1 MIYKLLKKPFFGNF
15 MVKWRNPLTEE
26 EKNEWIEISVVSRSG
41 GIIKALFA
49 NSKTENTKGTI
60 VLGHPMGKEA
70 KGYFLK
76 RNYTHFLRESG
87 FNTIVFDINGFGES
101 THGSFSYFED
111 ITAIGIKAKEITP
124 NIPIGFHG
132 ISLSASFSTISFA
145 DVTHKYDFAIIE
157 SAGTSLLDFWWR
169 FPMAYRTLKFINFL
183 MPKYKQKMEFQERIK
198 EVKHLQSILYIY
210 SEADTWTPVSM
221 GRILK
226 ENTSIPTEFWL
237 SKEAKHAE
245 MMRSSDKEVYKKR
258 ILEYFNQEIIKYN
271 ARQNK

>member
-1 MIYKLLKKPFFGNF
+1 MIYKLLKKPFFGRF
-15 MVKWRNPLTEE
+15 MVKWKNPLTEE
-26 EKNEWIEISVVSRSG
+26 EKIEWREISVKSKSG
-41 GIIKALFA
+41 GTIKGLFA
-49 NSKTENTKGTI
+49 KSKTENTKATI

-76 RNYTHFLRESG
+76 RDYTKLLRENG

-145 DVTHKYDFAIIE
+145 DEKHKYDFAIVE
-157 SAGTSLLDFWWR
+157 SSATSLVDFWWR
-169 FPMAYRTLKFINFL
+169 FPLAFKTLKFINIL
-183 MPKYKQKMEFQERIK
+183 MPKYKRKMEFQERIK
-198 EVKHLQSILYIY
+198 EIKHLQSILYIY

-221 GRILK
+221 GQILK
-226 ENTSIPTEFWL
+226 ENTSVPTEFWL
-237 SKEAKHAE
+237 AKDAKHAE
-245 MMRSSDKEVYKKR
+245 IMKSNDKIVYQNR
-258 ILEYFNQEIIKYN
+258 ILEYFNKEIKVH
-271 ARQNK
+271 NKM